1 MAIAVVAFIWGETAS
16 DMIAEDKVTEIFYA
30 LAKILGDMR
39 NYLIQN
45 KKAAIVS
52 DNCFSVMPPEIE
64 LLIQVVE
71 YL

>member
-1 MAIAVVAFIWGETAS
+1 
-16 DMIAEDKVTEIFYA
+16 MIAEDKVTEIFYA

-52 DNCFSVMPPEIE
+52 DNCFFVVPAGIE
-64 LLIQVVE
+64 LLIQVDE

>member
-1 MAIAVVAFIWGETAS
+1 MKTAS

-52 DNCFSVMPPEIE
+52 DNCFFVVPAGIE
-64 LLIQVVE
+64 LLIQVDE